1 MKKLRKLPEAELEV
15 MNAVW
20 AEESDEITTPILTA
34 ALNESK
40 NWTQQTVL
48 TLLRR
53 LEGRGFLTSIKLGKE
68 CIFSP
73 TITKDEYVRF
83 ESEAFLKTFHKN
95 SLAGLMRTLYN
106 GKPLEDEDYDE
117 LKRFLDERKEN

>member
-1 MKKLRKLPEAELEV
+1 MKKLKKLPEAELEV

-20 AEESDEITTPILTA
+20 AEERDDITTPVLTA
-34 ALNESK
+34 ALSESK

-53 LEGRGFLTSIKLGKE
+53 LEGRGFLTSTKIGKE

-73 TITKDEYVRF
+73 IVSKDEYVRF
-83 ESEAFLKTFHKN
+83 ESEAFLKAFHKN

-106 GKPLEDEDYDE
+106 GKALKDEDYDE
-117 LKRFLDERKEN
+117 LKRFLDEKKEN